1 MEKIAVLELNPNFI
15 KMQQVEVEKNKS
27 YTVYNEISTPINLMK
42 NFEPDCFIKSNAI
55 KEILEILKIYKAIV
69 DREEITETICFA
81 SSILEKAKNC
91 EGILNEIINASTFKF
106 EILSPEKEIFYAY
119 TAVINSFNKPKGLVI
134 NISDYETEMV
144 LYNRRNLISTK
155 IIPYGRIN
163 LLEKFIQE
171 NIEVRYEKMQEFF
184 STFLTECPWE
194 APEYEEDWEIIGTG
208 SLFRNLGVLSRRAKK
223 YPVEI
228 EHNYVMN
235 MADTK
240 KVFDAVKN
248 VEPSRQSKIK
258 GLTNVE
264 SMYFSAGLCIV
275 NAIFEKLPNKTFA
288 ISRTDRE
295 DGMLFHYALPLT
307 IEKPLTDTLGYSLQ
321 VSNDAYDKPN
331 NANHTYQLSL
341 TLFKLFKVVHKL
353 NRSFVRVLRIA
364 SYLVDCGNRTGVK
377 DRLRSAF
384 NILEHTTLYGVTHS
398 EIMLAC
404 FVSKLRDS
412 DNFNMAEWV
421 RYKEVIG
428 DVDIE
433 VVRRL
438 AVIVKIAEALD
449 ISKFQVVKDVDC
461 DILGDSFI
469 LKLVT
474 EGNATLEIKHALLA
488 VPDFKKAYG
497 KGLEFM

>member
-1 MEKIAVLELNPNFI
+1 MEKIAVLELNPNFV

-42 NFEPDCFIKSNAI
+42 NFEPDCFIKSTAI
-55 KEILEILKIYKAIV
+55 KELLEILKIYKAIV

-81 SSILEKAKNC
+81 SSIIDKAKNS
-91 EGILNEIINASTFKF
+91 EGVLNEIINASTFRF
-106 EILSPEKEIFYAY
+106 EVLSPEKEIFYSY

-134 NISDYETEMV
+134 HIGDYETEMV

-163 LLEKFIQE
+163 LLEKFIDE
-171 NIEVRYEKMQEFF
+171 TTEERCSKMQEFF
-184 STFLTECPWE
+184 SSLLTDCPWDHE
-194 APEYEEDWEIIGTG
+194 DYEVDWDVIGTG
-208 SLFRNLGVLSRRAKK
+208 SLFRNLGILSRRARK

-235 MADTK
+235 ATDVQ
-240 KVFDAVKN
+240 KVYEAVKN
-248 VEPSRQSKIK
+248 VEPSRNSKIK
-258 GLTNVE
+258 GLTNTE
-264 SMYFSAGLCIV
+264 SMYFPAGVSIV
-275 NAIFEKLPNKTFA
+275 NAIMEKCPNKQIA

-307 IEKPLTDTLGYSLQ
+307 IEKPLTDALGYSLL
-321 VSNDAYDKPN
+321 VSNEYHDKPAN
-331 NANHTYQLSL
+331 SNHTYQLAL

-353 NRSFVRVLRIA
+353 NRTYVRVLRIA
-364 SYLVDCGNRTGVK
+364 SYLIDCGNRTGIK
-377 DRLRSAF
+377 DRVRAAF
-384 NILEHTTLYGVTHS
+384 GILEHTTLYGVSHS

-421 RYKEVIG
+421 RYKDVIG
-428 DVDIE
+428 EIDLE

-438 AVIVKIAEALD
+438 AVIIKIAEALD

-474 EGNATLEIKHALLA
+474 EGNPALEIKHAMLA

>member
-1 MEKIAVLELNPNFI
+1 MEKIAVLELNPNFV

-42 NFEPDCFIKSNAI
+42 NFEPDCFIKSSAI
-55 KEILEILKIYKAIV
+55 KDLLDILKIYKAIL
-69 DREEITETICFA
+69 DKEEITETICFA
-81 SSILEKAKNC
+81 SNVLEKAKNS
-91 EGILNEIINASTFKF
+91 EGLLNEIINASTFKF
-106 EILSPEKEIFYAY
+106 EILAPEKEIFYSY

-134 NISDYETEMV
+134 NIGDYNTEMV
-144 LYNRRNLISTK
+144 LYNRRNIISTK

-163 LLEKFIQE
+163 LLEKFMNE
-171 NIEVRYEKMQEFF
+171 DVAVRAEKMQEFI
-184 STFLTECPWE
+184 SSLLVDCPWDLQTL
-194 APEYEEDWEIIGTG
+194 EEEWEVVGTG
-208 SLFRNLGVLSRRAKK
+208 SLFRNLGILSRRARK

-235 MADTK
+235 YDDAK
-240 KVFDAVKN
+240 KVFEAVKN
-248 VEPSRQSKIK
+248 MEPSRSSKIK
-258 GLTNVE
+258 GLTNTE
-264 SMYFSAGLCIV
+264 SMYLSSGLCIV
-275 NAIFEKLPNKTFA
+275 NAIFEKCPIKEFA

-307 IEKPLTDTLGYSLQ
+307 IEKPLTDALGYSLQ
-321 VSNDAYDKPN
+321 VSNDYYDKPSN
-331 NANHTYQLSL
+331 SNHIYQLAL

-353 NRSFVRVLRIA
+353 NRTYVRVLRIA
-364 SYLVDCGNRTGVK
+364 SYLIDCGNRTGIK
-377 DRLRSAF
+377 DRVRAAF
-384 NILEHTTLYGVTHS
+384 GILEHTTLYGVSHS

-428 DVDIE
+428 DIDIE

-474 EGNATLEIKHALLA
+474 EGNPTLEIKHALSA
-488 VPDFKKAYG
+488 VADFKKAYG